1 MKIKK
6 ISAALVTA
14 AAMAVSLLSFG
25 ASAEPETVEDYGIAV
40 LGKQVTSENA
50 ADIFGDGSVTYD
62 PEENALT
69 FNSDIEYSG
78 GNYLLNNNK
87 DGLTIRTSKA
97 VTLKTDWA
105 GFFIKKNTTIET
117 NGKLTIECPS
127 DAMPIFLYNY
137 YDRIVLTVKDSEL
150 DLKGYTGMFGYGD
163 MWGYDSHSALKIINS
178 DITIDALDG
187 QYGIVDFDE
196 GIELECCEITS
207 PEGAVNKDGN
217 IYESDGKTI
226 AKKVTIAPGG
236 HVEGEAVKENE
247 VPADCENEGSYDE
260 VVYCTVCGDELSRET
275 MTIDALDH
283 DWGEPTY
290 EWAEDGSYC
299 TARVV
304 CNRDEGHVIGEKAMA
319 TSQVKTPAT
328 EDEKG
333 TTTYTANFETE
344 LFETQT
350 LDLQDIPTLEPEE
363 ESGEEGSEPESSEE
377 SSDPES
383 SEPESEPE
391 KPAPTPQD
399 QGTNPATGAAAGLA
413 VIAIASAAAV
423 ALKKRK

>member
-50 ADIFGDGSVTYD
+50 DDIFGDGSVTYD

-78 GNYLLNNNK
+78 GNYLLDNGK

-127 DAMPIFLYNY
+127 NAMPIFLYNAHE
-137 YDRIVLTVKDSEL
+137 RVVLTVKDSEL
-150 DLKGYTGMFGYGD
+150 DLKGYAGMFGYGD
-163 MWGYDSHSALKIINS
+163 MWDFGSHSALKIINS
-178 DITIDALDG
+178 DITIDASDG
-187 QYGIVDFDE
+187 DYGIVDFDE

-217 IYESDGKTI
+217 IYESDGTTI
-226 AKKVTIAPGG
+226 AQKVTFTSGA
-236 HVEGEAVKENE
+236 HTEGSTVIENE
-247 VPADCENEGSYDE
+247 VAPDCENEGSRDE
-260 VVYCTVCGDELSRET
+260 VVYCTVCGAELSRET
-275 MTIDALDH
+275 VTVDALEH
-283 DWGEPTY
+283 DWGEWEIVTEP
-290 EWAEDGSYC
+290 
-299 TARVV
+299 
-304 CNRDEGHVIGEKAMA
+304 
-319 TSQVKTPAT
+319 T
-328 EDEKG
+328 EDAEG
-333 TTTYTANFETE
+333 LRRRVCANDADHVEE
-344 LFETQT
+344 EVIPK
-350 LDLQDIPTLEPEE
+350 LDPEPEPE
-363 ESGEEGSEPESSEE
+363 TSEPEPETSE
-377 SSDPES
+377 PETS
-383 SEPESEPE
+383 EPETSEPETSEPDISEPESEA
-391 KPAPTPQD
+391 PAPAPSN
-399 QGTNPATGAAAGLA
+399 QGSNPATGAAAGLS

-423 ALKKRK
+423 ALKKRR